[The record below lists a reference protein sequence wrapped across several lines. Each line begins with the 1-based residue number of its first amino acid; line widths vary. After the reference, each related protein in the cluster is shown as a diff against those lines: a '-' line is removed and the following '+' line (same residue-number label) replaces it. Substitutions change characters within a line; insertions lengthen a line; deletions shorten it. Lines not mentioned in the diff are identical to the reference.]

1 MKKTISTLLLL
12 SCPAL
17 TVLVAQSGKD
27 KRGLIQ
33 FSGVVV
39 EVDSLKPVSFCSI
52 TIKDENRG
60 TISDYFGYFSF
71 VAQENDTIEFSA
83 VGFKKSHF
91 VIPDSL
97 TTNKYS
103 LIQIL
108 YSDTIYLK
116 SVTIYPWPT
125 KEQFK
130 DAFLHTKVPD
140 DQLDIAKKNL
150 DREEI
155 KERYRQTRMDGSE
168 NFKNQLQQR
177 SSKLYYAGQY
187 PPNNLLNPIAWA
199 KFIQA
204 WKNGEFKREENKY
217 KESDK

>member
-1 MKKTISTLLLL
+1 MKKLITILLLY
-12 SCPAL
+12 STAL
-17 TVLVAQSGKD
+17 PVLFAQPGRD
-27 KRGLIQ
+27 KHEQLIQ

-52 TIKDENRG
+52 MIKKENRG
-60 TISDYFGYFSF
+60 TVSDYFGYFSF
-71 VAQENDTIEFSA
+71 VAKQSDTIEFSA
-83 VGFKKSHF
+83 VGFKKSRF

-130 DAFLHTKVPD
+130 DAFLHTQVPD
-140 DQLDIAKKNL
+140 DQLEIAKKNL
-150 DREEI
+150 EREEI
-155 KERYRQTRMDGSE
+155 KERYKQTPMDGSG
-168 NFKNQLQQR
+168 NFKNQMQQHT
-177 SSKLYYAGQY
+177 SKLYYAGQY

-204 WKNGEFKREENKY
+204 WKNGDFKRKENKY
-217 KESDK
+217 KEPDK